1 MYLDREAAGS
11 YLDRRENWSNAMY
24 LDREAGIEMPGRRRA
39 GDAASG
45 PVEAKAHLDPEV
57 LRRLRHPDEEPADE
71 PGDEFRPSLP
81 AVIDARPN
89 ESSTEPG
96 DKPQPRRIGRRRLAL
111 LAVLLAA
118 AAIGGGWFG
127 YRYWTVGRFMVS
139 TDDAYVRADNTTLA
153 AKVPGYVAN
162 IVVADNS
169 FVHAGD
175 VIAILDDGDYRLAA
189 DSARQKVATQQAT
202 VDRFGRQIVAQEASV
217 DQARA
222 QLVSAQAGQTRA
234 ALEFDRQKA
243 LAAKQFA
250 SQQALE
256 QATANRDQA
265 AAGVN
270 TAQAALESAVANVDV
285 LRAQQQEAVRTL
297 DELKTAQAKA
307 ERDLAFATIRAPIDG
322 VIGNRAVQVGD
333 YVQSAQRLASLV
345 PLDAVYIDANF
356 KETQLARIRTGQAV
370 AISVDAL
377 PGRAIEGNVVSLSP
391 ASGSVFSL
399 LPADNA
405 TGNFT
410 KIVQRLPVRIRVPL
424 GVTGERLLRPG
435 MSVVV
440 SVDTRDQPTDGL
452 PVVRHADNR

>member
-1 MYLDREAAGS
+1 MYLDREEGIGMRNRPGA
-11 YLDRRENWSNAMY
+11 RNAPG
-24 LDREAGIEMPGRRRA
+24 EA
-39 GDAASG
+39 
-45 PVEAKAHLDPEV
+45 VEAKAPLDPEI
-57 LRRLRHPDEEPADE
+57 LRRWRHPDGEPEADE
-71 PGDEFRPSLP
+71 PDGAGGGLP
-81 AVIDARPN
+81 AVIEARPN
-89 ESSTEPG
+89 EDQTPSE
-96 DKPQPRRIGRRRLAL
+96 DKPQPRRIGGRKLAVL
-111 LAVLLAA
+111 GVLLAA
-118 AAIGGGWFG
+118 VAIGGGWYG
-127 YRYWTVGRFMVS
+127 QRWWTVGRFMVS

-162 IVVADNS
+162 IFVADNS

-175 VIAILDDGDYRLAA
+175 VIAVLDDGDYRLAA

-202 VDRFGRQIVAQEASV
+202 VDRFARQIKAQQANV

-222 QLVSAQAGQTRA
+222 QLASTLAGQTRA
-234 ALEFDRQKA
+234 GLEFDRQQA
-243 LAAKQFA
+243 LAGKQFA

-265 AAGVN
+265 RAGVK
-270 TAQAALESAVANVDV
+270 TAEAALESALANVDV
-285 LRAQQQEAVRTL
+285 LRAQREEAAHTL

-307 ERDLAFATIRAPIDG
+307 ERDLGFATIRAPIDG
-322 VIGNRAVQVGD
+322 MIGNRAMQVGD
-333 YVQSAQRLASLV
+333 YVQSGQRLASVV

-356 KETQLARIRTGQAV
+356 KETQLARIRAGQTV

-377 PGRAIEGNVVSLSP
+377 PGRAIEGNVASVSP

-410 KIVQRLPVRIRVPL
+410 KIVQRLPVRIRVPV
-424 GVTGERLLRPG
+424 GVAGERLLRPG

-440 SVDTRDQPTDGL
+440 NVDTRDQPTDGL
-452 PVVRHADNR
+452 PVVRHAANQ

>member
-1 MYLDREAAGS
+1 MYLDREEGIGLPNRPGSRNAA
-11 YLDRRENWSNAMY
+11 M
-24 LDREAGIEMPGRRRA
+24 
-39 GDAASG
+39 DA
-45 PVEAKAHLDPEV
+45 VEAKAPLDPEI
-57 LRRLRHPDEEPADE
+57 LRRWRHPETEPPTEEPDAA
-71 PGDEFRPSLP
+71 PRHLLP
-81 AVIDARPN
+81 AVIPARPG
-89 ESSTEPG
+89 ESSDDLQ
-96 DKPQPRRIGRRRLAL
+96 DKPRPRRIGRRKLAL

-118 AAIGGGWFG
+118 VAIGGGWFG
-127 YRYWTVGRFMVS
+127 HHWWTVGRFMVS

-162 IVVADNS
+162 IYVADNS

-175 VIAILDDGDYRLAA
+175 VIAVIDDGDYQLAA

-202 VDRFGRQIVAQEASV
+202 VDRFGRQIVAGEANV

-234 ALEFDRQKA
+234 ALEFDRQQA

-265 AAGVN
+265 GAGVK
-270 TAQAALESAVANVDV
+270 TAEAALESAFANVDV
-285 LRAQQQEAVRTL
+285 LKAQREEATHTL

-322 VIGNRAVQVGD
+322 VIGNRAMQVGD
-333 YVQSAQRLASLV
+333 YVQSGQRLASLV

-356 KETQLARIRTGQAV
+356 KETQLARLRPGQTV

-377 PGRAIEGNVVSLSP
+377 PGRAIEGNVASVSP

-399 LPADNA
+399 LPTDNA

-410 KIVQRLPVRIRVPL
+410 KIVQRLPVRIRVPF
-424 GVTGERLLRPG
+424 GISGERLLRPG

-452 PVVRHADNR
+452 PVLRHAANQ

>member
-1 MYLDREAAGS
+1 MYLDREEG
-11 YLDRRENWSNAMY
+11 LV
-24 LDREAGIEMPGRRRA
+24 MPGRAGSANKRA
-39 GDAASG
+39 LDAIEARA
-45 PVEAKAHLDPEV
+45 PVDPEI
-57 LRRLRHPDEEPADE
+57 LRRWRDPDVAPQIEEPDVE
-71 PGDEFRPSLP
+71 PRPRVP
-81 AVIDARPN
+81 AVVPAGPSRSDGPSDEAPA
-89 ESSTEPG
+89 
-96 DKPQPRRIGRRRLAL
+96 PRRIGGRKLAL
-111 LAVLLAA
+111 LAVLLAVVA
-118 AAIGGGWFG
+118 AGGGWFG
-127 YRYWTVGRFMVS
+127 YRWWTVGRFMIS

-162 IVVADNS
+162 IFVADNS
-169 FVHAGD
+169 YVHAGD
-175 VIAILDDGDYRLAA
+175 VIAMLDDGDYRLAA
-189 DSARQKVATQQAT
+189 DSARQKVTTQQAT
-202 VDRFGRQIVAQEASV
+202 VERFGRQVVAQEASV

-222 QLVSAQAGQTRA
+222 QLLSAQAGATRA
-234 ALEFDRQKA
+234 ALEFDRQQA

-256 QATANRDQA
+256 QAVANRDQA
-265 AAGVN
+265 NAGVK
-270 TAQAALESAVANVDV
+270 TAQAALEAAQANVEV
-285 LRAQQQEAVRTL
+285 LKAQQQEAAHTL

-307 ERDLAFATIRAPIDG
+307 ERDLSFATLRAPIDG
-322 VIGNRAVQVGD
+322 VIGNRAMQVGD
-333 YVQSAQRLASLV
+333 YVQPGQRLASLV

-356 KETQLARIRTGQAV
+356 KETQLARLVPGQKV
-370 AISVDAL
+370 AIAVDAL
-377 PGRAIEGNVVSLSP
+377 PGRAIEGNVTSVSP

-452 PVVRHADNR
+452 PVLRHAANQTP

>member
-1 MYLDREAAGS
+1 MYLDREEGIGMPSRATSRNLAA
-11 YLDRRENWSNAMY
+11 A
-24 LDREAGIEMPGRRRA
+24 EA
-39 GDAASG
+39 
-45 PVEAKAHLDPEV
+45 VQAKAPLDPEI
-57 LRRLRHPDEEPADE
+57 LRRWRHPDEQAPIEEPEAE
-71 PGDEFRPSLP
+71 PRRNLP
-81 AVIDARPN
+81 AIVPSRVDQ
-89 ESSTEPG
+89 SSTRPE
-96 DKPQPRRIGRRRLAL
+96 DKPAPRRIGRRKLAL
-111 LAVLLAA
+111 LGVLLAA
-118 AAIGGGWFG
+118 VAIGGGWFG
-127 YRYWTVGRFMVS
+127 YRWWTVGRFMVS
-139 TDDAYVRADNTTLA
+139 TDGAYVRADNTTLA

-162 IVVADNS
+162 IFVADNS

-175 VIAILDDGDYRLAA
+175 VIAMLDDGDYRLAA

-202 VDRFGRQIVAQEASV
+202 VDRFGRQIVAQQANV

-222 QLVSAQAGQTRA
+222 QLVSAQAGETRA
-234 ALEFDRQKA
+234 ALEFGRQQA

-256 QATANRDQA
+256 QAVANRDQSV
-265 AAGVN
+265 AGVN
-270 TAQAALESAVANVDV
+270 TAQAALESALATVDV
-285 LRAQQQEAVRTL
+285 LRAQQQEAAHTL

-322 VIGNRAVQVGD
+322 VIGNRAMQVGD
-333 YVQSAQRLASLV
+333 YVQPGQRLASLV

-356 KETQLARIRTGQAV
+356 KETQLARIRPGQTV

-377 PGRAIEGNVVSLSP
+377 PGRAIEGNVASVSP

-435 MSVVV
+435 MSAVV
-440 SVDTRDQPTDGL
+440 SVDTRDQPQDGL
-452 PVVRHADNR
+452 PVLRHAANW

>member
-1 MYLDREAAGS
+1 MYLDREEGIGLPNRPGSRNAAT
-11 YLDRRENWSNAMY
+11 
-24 LDREAGIEMPGRRRA
+24 
-39 GDAASG
+39 DA
-45 PVEAKAHLDPEV
+45 VEAKAPLDPEL
-57 LRRLRHPDEEPADE
+57 LRRWRNPAAEPPGEEADAAPRHPVPAIIE
-71 PGDEFRPSLP
+71 
-81 AVIDARPN
+81 AVPEDPKPP
-89 ESSTEPG
+89 E
-96 DKPQPRRIGRRRLAL
+96 DKPAPRRIGRRRLAL
-111 LAVLLAA
+111 LGVVLAA

-127 YRYWTVGRFMVS
+127 YRWWTVGRFMIS

-162 IVVADNS
+162 IFVADNS

-175 VIAILDDGDYRLAA
+175 VIAVLDDGDYQLAV

-202 VDRFGRQIVAQEASV
+202 VDRFSRQIVAGEANV

-265 AAGVN
+265 MAGVK
-270 TAQAALESAVANVDV
+270 TAEASLESAFANVGV
-285 LRAQQQEAVRTL
+285 LKAQREEALHTL

-322 VIGNRAVQVGD
+322 VIGNRAMQVGD
-333 YVQSAQRLASLV
+333 YVQSGQRLASLV

-356 KETQLARIRTGQAV
+356 KETQLARMRPGQTV

-424 GVTGERLLRPG
+424 GVSGERLLRPG

-452 PVVRHADNR
+452 PVIRHAAK